1 MKRMITVIMIVQFLI
16 YFGFSMIIPVIPE
29 IVTELGASTTHMGWL
44 LAIYSLASFLS
55 APYFGRLSDRVGRRK
70 ILLYGLLAF
79 AFSFFIFGVF
89 IDNLLI
95 LYISRI
101 VGGAASG
108 ALYTATTSMVA
119 DITTRETRTKYMGLI
134 GMSIGMGFIF
144 GPGIGGLLAGIS
156 LSLAYF
162 MTTLV
167 ILATLIFSIFKIK
180 ETYKPTTNVRKN
192 ITLPTE
198 YLLQPVGILLV
209 CTFLIMLINSGME
222 STFQLL
228 GIERINITPA
238 EMGILF
244 FIGGIFNAI
253 VQGGVIRRL
262 KDGQE
267 MPFMLIGQ
275 AFTLIAFIMLPFMN
289 GLIYA
294 GFCIVFL
301 MVGNA
306 LVRTL
311 VTSQITK
318 EAQSHEMGRM
328 TSTTYSMD
336 SLGRIVGPISFNLL
350 FVMAPGVP
358 FWFGAGLT
366 IFATF
371 FIFQYYRKRKQVA
384 L

>member
-1 MKRMITVIMIVQFLI
+1 MKRMISVIMLIQFLI

-29 IVTELGASTTHMGWL
+29 IVTELEASTIHMGWL
-44 LAIYSLASFLS
+44 LAVYSLASFLS
-55 APYFGRLSDRVGRRK
+55 APFFGRLSDKYGRRK
-70 ILLYGLLAF
+70 ILLYGLFAF

-89 IDNLLI
+89 IDNLFV

-101 VGGAASG
+101 LGGAASG

-119 DITTRETRTKYMGLI
+119 DITTRETRTKYMGLV
-134 GMSIGMGFIF
+134 GMAIGMGFIF

-156 LSLAYF
+156 LSLAYY
-162 MTTLV
+162 MTTIV
-167 ILATLIFSIFKIK
+167 ILVTLVVAILKIK
-180 ETYKPTTNVRKN
+180 ETYQPTTSVRKD

-209 CTFLIMLINSGME
+209 CTFLIMFINSGME

-228 GIERINITPA
+228 GIERISITPA

-267 MPFMLIGQ
+267 LPFMIAGQ
-275 AFTLIAFIMLPFMN
+275 VFTLIAFIMLPFMN
-289 GLIYA
+289 GLFYA
-294 GFCIVFL
+294 GVCIVLL

-318 EAQSHEMGRM
+318 EAQADEMGRI

-336 SLGRIVGPISFNLL
+336 SLGRIFGPLVFNAL
-350 FVMAPGVP
+350 FLITPGMP
-358 FWFGAGLT
+358 FWFGAAVT
-366 IFATF
+366 VFATF
-371 FIFQYYRKRKQVA
+371 FIFQYYRKRKRVM
-384 L
+384 

>member
-306 LVRTL
+306 LVRPL